1 MPRPPSELRKLD
13 EEERRR
19 ARAHRR
25 LQWEQ
30 RLRVGFWVLGG
41 LLLLLAIVLV
51 ARLAGLF
58 PG

>member
-30 RLRVGFWVLGG
+30 RLRVGLWVLGG
-41 LLLLLAIVLV
+41 LFLLLAIVLV

>member
-25 LQWEQ
+25 LWWEQ
-30 RLRVGFWVLGG
+30 RLRISLWVLGG
-41 LLLLLAIVLV
+41 LGLFVTIVLLV
-51 ARLAGLF
+51 RLAVLF
-58 PG
+58 LD

>member
-30 RLRVGFWVLGG
+30 RLRVGLWVLGG
-41 LLLLLAIVLV
+41 LLLLLAIVLF

>member
-30 RLRVGFWVLGG
+30 RLRVGLWVLGG

-58 PG
+58 PS